1 MPERAV
7 SARRGSPRRFSIPA
21 DNAAERE
28 VMIVL
33 PDDRDPVQ
41 HRIVKKD
48 IPQSARDQLWN
59 GRPVEWFNN
68 FGIRRAGQFVN
79 FAYSVVIDPPDGEK
93 TLVYFDGKTVQPFA
107 DADLDR
113 APGDH
118 PGKWRATLRLG
129 DPPLGWGGG
138 W

>member
-7 SARRGSPRRFSIPA
+7 SARKENSRRFSIPA

-33 PDDRDPVQ
+33 PDERDPLI

-48 IPQSARDQLWN
+48 IPKSARDQLWN
-59 GRPVEWFNN
+59 GKPVAWFNN
-68 FGIRRAGQFVN
+68 FGIRRGGRFVN
-79 FAYSVVIDPPDGEK
+79 FAYSVIIDPPDGDH
-93 TLVYFDGKTVQPFA
+93 TLVYFDGKSVQPFA
-107 DADLDR
+107 GADLDR
-113 APGDH
+113 SPSDH

-138 W
+138 